1 MPSFAAPWRPQSDVA
16 HRTGHSVNS
25 TTPATPASKR
35 AKLSSVS
42 TLHPRQSHELDASDA
57 KKDRYQLL
65 AMRYRLAIGSGS
77 EAVAEEIYHLLM
89 CRRREPGEDI
99 FTVNVNSKHADSY
112 QTALL
117 ADVFEVA
124 IRSLHWDINSGNDI
138 VENCPLSEWKGRR
151 EAFEG
156 TSSYSVEPDYMPTFR
171 NFLIHILLETH
182 WPRDPNRPRSKEPL
196 MWPLGIHVAAIVLM
210 TRCAK
215 APPVSQEK
223 AQVPSEGNKKHAYR
237 WDNCLDTPQ
246 AYRYKRMAT
255 NPKNAFVYPPPERG
269 YLSINSNN
277 QFNLFAACLVIAQ
290 KMILDRHET
299 FPTKELAKV
308 LPITDAK
315 WLAQLEYQTLARI
328 DYRVWVTDEQ
338 HAEAS
343 NQLAKLAE
351 DIHRSKWFAVQ
362 HFRYNYLLDKYSNK
376 YKSRYSVARKPIQP
390 NIQYLI
396 PAIPTH
402 LDKLEE
408 IEPDTLCFGACHA
421 CAVCTLA

>member
-1 MPSFAAPWRPQSDVA
+1 
-16 HRTGHSVNS
+16 
-25 TTPATPASKR
+25 
-35 AKLSSVS
+35 
-42 TLHPRQSHELDASDA
+42 
-57 KKDRYQLL
+57 
-65 AMRYRLAIGSGS
+65 MRYRLAIGSGS
-77 EAVAEEIYHLLM
+77 EEVAEEIYHLLM
-89 CRRREPGEDI
+89 CRKREPGEDI
-99 FTVNVNSKHADSY
+99 FTVSVNSKHADSY

-156 TSSYSVEPDYMPTFR
+156 TSFYSVDPDYMPTFR

-182 WPRDPNRPRSKEPL
+182 WPRNPNQPRSKELL

-215 APPVSQEK
+215 APPVSKEK
-223 AQVPSEGNKKHAYR
+223 AQVPSEGNKK
-237 WDNCLDTPQ
+237 D
-246 AYRYKRMAT
+246 
-255 NPKNAFVYPPPERG
+255 AFVYPPPERG
-269 YLSINSNN
+269 YLSINTDN
-277 QFNLFAACLVIAQ
+277 QFSLFAACLVLAH

-299 FPTKELAKV
+299 FPTRELAKV

-328 DYRVWVTDEQ
+328 DYRVLVTDEQ

-351 DIHRSKWFAVQ
+351 EIHRSKWFAVQ
-362 HFRYNYLLDKYSNK
+362 HFRYHYLLDK

-396 PAIPTH
+396 PTRPTH